1 MLRRVEVPSM
11 SRTNRRLRELRK
23 QRNLSQG
30 QLAMRVGVDRS
41 YITKIEQG
49 HRIPAVEVL
58 ERLATYFECPLEDL
72 IGIIFEVSAK
82 EAPAVHG

>member
-1 MLRRVEVPSM
+1 M
-11 SRTNRRLRELRK
+11 SRTNRRLRELRE

-58 ERLATYFECPLEDL
+58 ERLSTYLGCPIHDL
-72 IGIIFEVSAK
+72 IGVKFGERGK
-82 EAPAVHG
+82 EEPVVLG